1 MKTIASLSDQEKLLE
16 AFRQHLLRTQG
27 LAPRTCAA
35 RVFYV
40 RPFLEH
46 GRRRKRQKLVLQE
59 LAPEDLLD
67 YVLERSAQDSA
78 GRLQA
83 LASALR
89 SFGRFLQLSRLSP
102 QALSA
107 ALPRIASPGRA
118 SLPDYLTPGQVEI
131 LLGSIDTST
140 ARGQRNH
147 AIILCLARLGL
158 RAAEVAAL
166 TLEQIQWRA
175 GVINLGA
182 GKGRRERQL
191 PLPQDVGRAISDYLR
206 QRKSP
211 GNGRQIFCAVDT
223 GKGLG
228 STAISQVVRRALQ
241 RAGIQTPRP
250 GAHLLR
256 RTLASHLVQ
265 RGVNLKAVADLLG
278 HRCLDTTRLYATVDH
293 AMLRQV
299 SRPWPKEL
307 TR

>member
-1 MKTIASLSDQEKLLE
+1 MKIIASLCDQEKLLE

-27 LAPRTCAA
+27 LATRTCAA

-40 RPFLEH
+40 RQFLE
-46 GRRRKRQKLVLQE
+46 RRRSGQRQKLLLQE
-59 LAPEDLLD
+59 LVPEDLLN
-67 YVLERSAQDSA
+67 YVLERSAQDSP

-89 SFGRFLQLSRLSP
+89 SFGRFLQLSRSSTR
-102 QALSA
+102 ALTA
-107 ALPRIASPGRA
+107 ALPRIASRGR
-118 SLPDYLTPGQVEI
+118 SCFPDYLTPEQLEV
-131 LLGSIDTST
+131 LFASIDTHT
-140 ARGQRNH
+140 VGGQRNY

-166 TLEQIQWRA
+166 TLDQIQWRA
-175 GVINLGA
+175 GVISLGA

-191 PLPQDVGRAISDYLR
+191 PLPQEVGRAMADYLR
-206 QRKSP
+206 QRNRSD
-211 GNGRQIFCAVDT
+211 NTRQVFCAVDT
-223 GKGLG
+223 GKGLC
-228 STAISQVVRRALQ
+228 SRAISQVVRRALL
-241 RAGIQTPRP
+241 RADIQTPRP

-265 RGVNLKAVADLLG
+265 GGVSLKAVADLLG
-278 HRCLDTTRLYATVDH
+278 HRCLDTTRLYANVDH

>member
-16 AFRQHLLRTQG
+16 AFRAHLLRTQG

-40 RPFLEH
+40 RGFLE
-46 GRRRKRQKLVLQE
+46 RRRRSKRQGLILQE
-59 LAPEDLLD
+59 LAPEDLLN
-67 YVLERSAQDSA
+67 YVLERSAQDSPC
-78 GRLQA
+78 RLQV

-89 SFGRFLQLSRLSP
+89 SFARFLQLSRSSP
-102 QALSA
+102 RALAA
-107 ALPRIASPGRA
+107 ALPRIASRGRS
-118 SLPDYLTPGQVEI
+118 SLPDYLAPERLEV

-140 ARGQRNH
+140 VCGQRNY

-175 GVINLGA
+175 SVISLGA

-191 PLPQDVGRAISDYLR
+191 PLPQDVGRAIADYLR

-211 GNGRQIFCAVDT
+211 GNARRVFCAVDT
-223 GKGLG
+223 GKGLC
-228 STAISQVVRRALQ
+228 SAAISQVVRRALQ

-265 RGVNLKAVADLLG
+265 RGVSLKAVADLLG
-278 HRCLDTTRLYATVDH
+278 HRCLDTTRLYANVDH
-293 AMLRQV
+293 AMLREV
-299 SRPWPKEL
+299 SRPWPKEF

>member
-1 MKTIASLSDQEKLLE
+1 MKIIASDSDQEKLLE

-27 LAPRTCAA
+27 LATRTCAA

-40 RPFLEH
+40 RLFLEQ
-46 GRRRKRQKLVLQE
+46 RRGSKRQKLVLQE
-59 LAPEDLLD
+59 LAPEDLLN
-67 YVLERSAQDSA
+67 YVLERSGQDSP

-89 SFGRFLQLSRLSP
+89 SFGRFLQLSRSSTR
-102 QALSA
+102 ALTA
-107 ALPRIASPGRA
+107 ALPRIASGGR
-118 SLPDYLTPGQVEI
+118 SCLPDYLTPEQLEV
-131 LLGSIDTST
+131 LLGSIDTH
-140 ARGQRNH
+140 AVRGQRNY

-158 RAAEVAAL
+158 RAGEVAAL

-175 GVINLGA
+175 SVISLGA

-191 PLPQDVGRAISDYLR
+191 PLPQDVGQAMADYLR
-206 QRKSP
+206 QRKRP
-211 GNGRQIFCAVDT
+211 GSTRQVFCAVDRE
-223 GKGLG
+223 KGLC
-228 STAISQVVRRALQ
+228 SRAISQVVRRALQ

-265 RGVNLKAVADLLG
+265 GGVGLKALADLLG
-278 HRCLDTTRLYATVDH
+278 HRCLDTTRLYASVDH
-293 AMLRQV
+293 TMLREV
-299 SRPWPKEL
+299 SRPWPKEF